1 MLGKLTRRRVRPIGR
16 DRADRS
22 SSTDINVLGAEKAG
36 HVGRRR
42 TAEELRWLARLE
54 QSPLVDENSDV
65 ADESRFGE
73 VVGDVQHRTAPLEVD
88 RPHLAPNGGPAARIE
103 RANRPLAQ
111 E

>member
-1 MLGKLTRRRVRPIGR
+1 M
-16 DRADRS
+16 
-22 SSTDINVLGAEKAG
+22 
-36 HVGRRR
+36 
-42 TAEELRWLARLE
+42 E

-103 RANRPLAQ
+103 RGKRLIEQEHVGPSRQGTRQRDELALATAQ
-111 E
+111 